1 LNRKYHNQK
10 LNTMKKLVLSCII
23 AAFAAFAIPNNV
35 QAQDSFGTA
44 GLDISV
50 PLGDFGDFANLG
62 LGPAL
67 GYDLAVTDQLSL
79 HASSGLLFYLL
90 DEGDFYDYYLQ
101 VPLQVGGRFFVDEV
115 GHGFYAGLKVGGHI
129 TAAKTADLEIL
140 GTTVEGESDS
150 EFNLSLAPELG
161 FFLTDQIS
169 ASLRYQ
175 MIFIAEDEDT
185 GQESTTFSYL
195 GLTGAFHF

>member
-1 LNRKYHNQK
+1 
-10 LNTMKKLVLSCII
+10 MI
-23 AAFAAFAIPNNV
+23 AAFAVFAIPNNA
-35 QAQDSFGTA
+35 QAQDNFGTV

-67 GYDLAVTDQLSL
+67 GYDLAVSDQLSV
-79 HASSGLLFYLL
+79 HASTGLLFYLL
-90 DEGDFYDYYLQ
+90 DGDLGDFYDYYLQ

-115 GHGFYAGLKVGGHI
+115 GQGFFGGLKVGGHI
-129 TAAKTADLEIL
+129 TALKTGDVEIL
-140 GTTVEGESDS
+140 GTTVEGDSDS

-161 FFLTDQIS
+161 LFVTDQIS

-175 MIFIAEDEDT
+175 MIFIGEDEDT
-185 GQESTTFSYL
+185 GQESTTFSYI